1 MTTSY
6 TLLDVAEYEQL
17 AADGV
22 IDTVICAVPDLH
34 GRLMG
39 KRLTVSGFAAL
50 GLSGEGIS
58 ASSYLFASDIDM
70 TPINTAV
77 SGDDNG
83 WVDFRMVPDLSTL
96 RRVPWEP
103 NAAMVLCDAYYGGS
117 DRLIEEAPRTIL
129 RRQIER
135 AREHDISFKFA
146 SELEFFL
153 AAVDPRAALDADY
166 RNLPMTS
173 GYRGDYQILQS
184 SRDETIIHEIRNS
197 MPGFGIPIESSK
209 TEWGRGQQEITL
221 DYCETLAMA
230 DRHVLFKH
238 GIKEIVQRRDMTATF
253 MAKPSMEDAG
263 SSCHLHLSLW
273 SASGGGGLDW
283 ADGGM
288 SDLFGSFISGQLA
301 HATELGLLFAPTV
314 NSYKRY
320 VPDQFAG
327 TAIAVGYDNR
337 SCAFRLV
344 GTGDSYRLENRIPG
358 ADTNPYL
365 AYTGTIAAGLNG
377 IAMGLPKP
385 VVFQGNAWRDT
396 EMPLMTSSLHES
408 VGLFADS
415 KTAVDALG
423 ERVHEHLL
431 GFYRNELR
439 VFDSETVTDWERRR
453 YFDRI

>member
-1 MTTSY
+1 MTAAPPLELAAY
-6 TLLDVAEYEQL
+6 QQL
-17 AADGV
+17 VADGV
-22 IDTVICAVPDLH
+22 VDTVICAVPDLH

-39 KRLTVSGFAAL
+39 KRLTPSGFAAL
-50 GLSGEGIS
+50 GLSGEGVA

-70 TPINTAV
+70 TPIDTV
-77 SGDDNG
+77 ISGDANG
-83 WVDFRMVPDLSTL
+83 WADFRMLPDLTTL

-103 NAAMVLCDAYYGGS
+103 NAVLVLCDAYYGDT

-135 AREHDISFKFA
+135 ALAQNISFKFA

-153 AAVDPRAALDADY
+153 AAVGPRAALDADY
-166 RNLPMTS
+166 RDLPMTS

-184 SRDETIIHEIRNS
+184 SRDEAIIHEIRTS
-197 MPGFGIPIESSK
+197 MPDFGIPIESSK
-209 TEWGRGQQEITL
+209 TEWGLGQQEITL
-221 DYCETLAMA
+221 DYCETMAMA

-238 GIKEIVQRRDMTATF
+238 GIKEIAQRRDLTATF
-253 MAKPSMEDAG
+253 MAKPSIDDVG

-273 SASGGGGLDW
+273 SESDGSSLDW

-288 SDLFGSFISGQLA
+288 SELFGSFVAGQLA
-301 HATELGLLFAPTV
+301 HAIELGLLFAPTV

-327 TAIAVGYDNR
+327 TAIVVGYDNR

-344 GTGDSYRLENRIPG
+344 GQGDSYRLENRIPG

-377 IAMGLPKP
+377 IVAGLATPEI
-385 VVFQGNAWRDT
+385 FQGNAWSDADL
-396 EMPLMTSSLHES
+396 PLMTSSLRES
-408 VGLFADS
+408 VDLFADS
-415 KTAVDALG
+415 KTALDALG
-423 ERVHEHLL
+423 EQVHQHLL
-431 GFYRNELR
+431 GFYRHELR
-439 VFDSETVTDWERRR
+439 AFESETVTDWERRR
-453 YFDRI
+453 YFDRA